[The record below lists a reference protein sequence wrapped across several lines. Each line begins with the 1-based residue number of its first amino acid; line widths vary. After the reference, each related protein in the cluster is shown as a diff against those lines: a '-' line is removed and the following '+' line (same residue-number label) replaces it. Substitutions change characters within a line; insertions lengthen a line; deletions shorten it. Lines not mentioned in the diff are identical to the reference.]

1 MPNIRVRWRDALWAG
16 LFVASTFALM
26 KDAFEFYLSHFP
38 MMTLVYGA
46 FATLPI
52 FLTWVYLSWAVV
64 LLGALLAATLA
75 EFRSSGRV

>member
-1 MPNIRVRWRDALWAG
+1 
-16 LFVASTFALM
+16 
-26 KDAFEFYLSHFP
+26 